1 MPGPARVALP
11 LGNPMLKWLKR
22 ANSKSPEIKL
32 PDVKAVVA
40 ALTPDAA
47 RLALENERLK
57 QEVRRYSNIINSS
70 PHLVWLRDEN
80 LAITFCNLAFSEV
93 AEETTD
99 DIVALG
105 DTELFKGHRTM
116 AQKAWDTG
124 QELVERRHVIV
135 SGERRLYMIR
145 EIPLKRE
152 GMVIGFGTHISELEQ
167 AHEEIQR
174 HVSALRDLLESS
186 TSAMAIYGKDQRLKF
201 YNFAFVTLWKFDETW
216 LDTEP
221 TYGEVLEN
229 MRERRKLPEQ
239 ANFKAFKESQ
249 VKLFTTLIETEEEFF
264 YLPDGKTLRVIAIP
278 HALGGILFAY
288 EDVTD
293 RLALERSYNTL
304 IAVQRETLDNLH
316 EGIVVF
322 GENGRL
328 NLSNPIFL
336 KQWGLTAEFTASEP
350 HMRDVLTKC
359 REFFVTDDWDKFLSN
374 LVARFQQRQFFA
386 LRFERSDGTVL
397 DCTCV
402 PLPDGATL
410 LSFTDMT
417 ASTLVERSLRERT
430 EALEAADKL
439 KTEFLANMSY
449 ELRSP
454 LTSISGFA
462 EMLQKQYV
470 GPLNDIQK
478 DYIGGIYQSAQQLAA
493 LISDII
499 DLATVEAGYIKIE
512 STEFDIRA
520 VIDNVITLLNER
532 LKLKDVTMTVSVA
545 SEITLMEGDET
556 RIKQI
561 IGNLVSNAVK
571 TTKSKGHVVIE
582 VGYSSLSDG
591 GRGPIAL
598 TVRDD
603 GPGIDPERQAHL
615 FDPFFH
621 GSLKQG
627 ADAALGLSLVKR
639 FVELH
644 GGEVTVE
651 SEAGKGTSVRCTFPS
666 QRR

>member
-1 MPGPARVALP
+1 MF
-11 LGNPMLKWLKR
+11 KWLKR
-22 ANSKSPEIKL
+22 ANEKSPEIKL
-32 PDVKAVVA
+32 PDVKSVVA
-40 ALTPDAA
+40 ALTPDSA
-47 RLALENERLK
+47 RLQLENERLK

-105 DTELFKGHRTM
+105 DMELFKGHRQL
-116 AQKAWDTG
+116 AAKAWENG

-135 SGERRLYMIR
+135 SGERRLYIIR

-152 GMVIGFGTHISELEQ
+152 GMMVGFGTHISELEAAQ
-167 AHEEIQR
+167 EEIQR

-201 YNFAFVTLWKFDETW
+201 YNFAFVTLWKFEETW

-239 ANFKAFKESQ
+239 ANFKAFKDSQ
-249 VKLFTTLIETEEEFF
+249 LKLFTTLIDPEEEFF

-328 NLSNPIFL
+328 SLSNPTFL
-336 KQWGLTAEFTASEP
+336 KQWNLTAEFTGSEP
-350 HMRDVLTKC
+350 HIRDVLNKC
-359 REFFVTDDWDKFLSN
+359 RELFVTDDWDKFLSN
-374 LVARFQQRQFFA
+374 LVARLQQRQFFA

-397 DCTCV
+397 DCACV

-478 DYIGGIYQSAQQLAA
+478 DYIGGIYQSGQQLAA

-512 STEFDIRA
+512 ISEFDIRNL
-520 VIDNVITLLNER
+520 IDNVITLLNER
-532 LKLKDVTMTVSVA
+532 VKLKDVTMTVSVA
-545 SEITLMEGDET
+545 SDIVTMDGDET

-571 TTKSKGHVVIE
+571 TTKAKGHIAIEVAHGTLADGSKG
-582 VGYSSLSDG
+582 
-591 GRGPIAL
+591 PITI

-615 FDPFFH
+615 FDPFFT

-644 GGEVTVE
+644 GGEVSVE
-651 SEAGKGTSVRCTFPS
+651 SEPGVGTSVRCTFPNP
-666 QRR
+666 RLRAAA

>member
-1 MPGPARVALP
+1 
-11 LGNPMLKWLKR
+11 MLKWLKR
-22 ANSKSPEIKL
+22 ANKNSPQITL
-32 PDVKAVVA
+32 PDVKSVVA
-40 ALTPDAA
+40 ALTPDST

-57 QEVRRYSNIINSS
+57 QEVRRYSNIINTTIN
-70 PHLVWLRDEN
+70 PIWQRDTELN
-80 LAITFCNLAFSEV
+80 IVYCNLAFTEV
-93 AEETTD
+93 AEQTAESV
-99 DIVALG
+99 IALG
-105 DTELFKGHRTM
+105 DLELYRGHR
-116 AQKAWDTG
+116 ALGQKAWDTG
-124 QELVERRHVIV
+124 QEQFERRHIIV
-135 SGERRLYMIR
+135 EGERRLYMIR
-145 EIPLKRE
+145 EVPLKGE
-152 GMVIGFGTHISELEQ
+152 GTIGFAVNYNELEAAQ
-167 AHEEIQR
+167 EEIQR

-201 YNFAFVTLWKFDETW
+201 YNFAFVALWKFDELF

-221 TYGEVLEN
+221 TYAEVLEN

-239 ANFKAFKESQ
+239 ANFKAFKEQ
-249 VKLFTTLIETEEEFF
+249 QTKLFTTLIETEEEFF

-322 GENGRL
+322 AENGRL
-328 NLSNPIFL
+328 SLSNPTFL
-336 KQWGLTAEFTASEP
+336 KQWTLTPEFTASEP
-350 HMRDVLTKC
+350 HIRDVLIKC
-359 REFFVTDDWDKFLSN
+359 RAMFVTDDWDKFLTN

-397 DCTCV
+397 DCACV
-402 PLPDGATL
+402 PLPDCATL

-478 DYIGGIYQSAQQLAA
+478 DYIGGIYQSAQQLAG

-512 STEFDIRA
+512 VSEFDIRP
-520 VIDNVITLLNER
+520 VIDNVIALLSER

-545 SEITLMEGDET
+545 AEIATIEADET
-556 RIKQI
+556 RVKQI
-561 IGNLVSNAVK
+561 IGNLISNAVK
-571 TTKSKGHVVIE
+571 TTKSKGHIVID
-582 VGYSSLSDG
+582 VSYSTLPDG
-591 GRGPIAL
+591 ARGPVAI
-598 TVRDD
+598 TVGDD
-603 GPGIDPERQAHL
+603 GPGIDAENRAHL

-621 GSLKQG
+621 GSLKKG

-644 GGEVTVE
+644 GGDVTVE
-651 SEAGKGTSVRCTFPS
+651 SEPGKGTSVRCTFPS
-666 QRR
+666 PRTRNSL

>member
-1 MPGPARVALP
+1 MF
-11 LGNPMLKWLKR
+11 KWLKR
-22 ANSKSPEIKL
+22 ANENSPEIKL
-32 PDVKAVVA
+32 PDVKSVA
-40 ALTPDAA
+40 ALLNPDAA

-105 DTELFKGHRTM
+105 DTELFKGHRGM

-124 QELVERRHVIV
+124 QELVERRHVVV
-135 SGERRLYMIR
+135 SGERRLYMVR

-152 GMVIGFGTHISELEQ
+152 GMVIGFGTHISELEAAQ
-167 AHEEIQR
+167 EEIQR

-221 TYGEVLEN
+221 TYAEVLEN

-239 ANFKAFKESQ
+239 ANFKAFKDQ
-249 VKLFTTLIETEEEFF
+249 QIKLFTTLIEPEEEFF

-328 NLSNPIFL
+328 SITNPTFM
-336 KQWGLTAEFTASEP
+336 KQWGLTPEFTASEP
-350 HMRDVLTKC
+350 HIRDVLTKC
-359 REFFVTDDWDKFLSN
+359 REFFVTDDWDKFLGN

-397 DCTCV
+397 DCACV

-512 STEFDIRA
+512 PKEFDIRPL
-520 VIDNVITLLNER
+520 IDNVIALLSER
-532 LKLKDVTMTVSVA
+532 VKLKDVTMTVSVA
-545 SEITLMEGDET
+545 PEIATLEADET
-556 RIKQI
+556 RVKQI
-561 IGNLVSNAVK
+561 IGNLISNAVK
-571 TTKSKGHVVIE
+571 TTKAKGHIVID
-582 VGYSSLSDG
+582 VSHSLTSEG
-591 GRGPIAL
+591 ARGPVAL

-603 GPGIDPERQAHL
+603 GPGIDAERQAHL

-651 SEAGKGTSVRCTFPS
+651 SEPGKGTSVRCTFPNA
-666 QRR
+666 RRA

>member
-1 MPGPARVALP
+1 
-11 LGNPMLKWLKR
+11 MLKWLKR
-22 ANSKSPEIKL
+22 ANANSPEIKL
-32 PDVKAVVA
+32 PDVKTVVA
-40 ALTPDAA
+40 ALHPDAA

-57 QEVRRYSNIINSS
+57 QELRRYSNIINSS
-70 PHLVWLRDEN
+70 PNMLWMRDEN
-80 LAITFCNLAFSEV
+80 LAITFCNLVFSEV

-99 DIVALG
+99 DIVTLG
-105 DTELFKGHRTM
+105 DIELFKGHRAL
-116 AQKAWDTG
+116 AQRAWDSG
-124 QELVERRHVIV
+124 QEVIERRHVIV
-135 SGERRLYMIR
+135 GGERRLYIIR
-145 EIPLKRE
+145 EVPLKRE
-152 GMVIGFGTHISELEQ
+152 GMMVGFGVQITELEQ
-167 AHEEIQR
+167 AQEEIQR

-239 ANFKAFKESQ
+239 ANFKAFKDSQ

-328 NLSNPIFL
+328 TLSNPTFM
-336 KQWGLTAEFTASEP
+336 KQWGLTPEFTASEP
-350 HMRDVLTKC
+350 HIRDVLTKC
-359 REFFVTDDWDKFLSN
+359 RDLFVTDDWDKFLSN

-386 LRFERSDGTVL
+386 LRFERSDSTVL
-397 DCTCV
+397 DCACV

-499 DLATVEAGYIKIE
+499 DLATVEAGYIKME
-512 STEFDIRA
+512 MTEFDIRPT
-520 VIDNVITLLNER
+520 IDNVIALLSER
-532 LKLKDVTMTVSVA
+532 MKLKDVTMTVSVA
-545 SEITLMEGDET
+545 SDIVTMEADET
-556 RIKQI
+556 RVKQI
-561 IGNLVSNAVK
+561 IGNLISNAVK
-571 TTKSKGHVVIE
+571 TTKAKGHIVID
-582 VGYSSLSDG
+582 VNYTMLGDG
-591 GRGPIAL
+591 ARGPIGI

-603 GPGIDPERQAHL
+603 GPGIEPERQAHL

-644 GGEVTVE
+644 GGEVSVE
-651 SEAGKGTSVRCTFPS
+651 SEAGKGTSVRCTFPV
-666 QRR
+666 RPR